1 MFSSSSVTF
10 LISCESSVI
19 TTTILRAKECDGEV
33 QNPFDDNSYA
43 VIRLKTDQVMFLRQ
57 LNKHLALVCVIR
69 GENFEKQGLIDYNFN
84 CFKEGIENVFMVR
97 KRILEESKNT

>member
-1 MFSSSSVTF
+1 MAAYELCCDMIDVTID
-10 LISCESSVI
+10 ISGIYGVKES
-19 TTTILRAKECDGEV
+19 DGAV

-57 LNKHLALVCVIR
+57 LNKHLALVCVIK

-97 KRILEESKNT
+97 KRIQEESKN